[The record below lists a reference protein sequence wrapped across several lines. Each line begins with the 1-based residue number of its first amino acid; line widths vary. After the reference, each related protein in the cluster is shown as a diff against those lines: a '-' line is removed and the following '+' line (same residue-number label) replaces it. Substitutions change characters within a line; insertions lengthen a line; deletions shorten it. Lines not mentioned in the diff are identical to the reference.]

1 VRARAALWLPLAAL
15 AFTSQARAQD
25 ALDPTSAR
33 AVRAFSEVCLANAA
47 SFEAARAA
55 ATAAPWSFQHSE
67 DLPAYG
73 GGPPM
78 QGFVS
83 GDVELLLRQGKKGAF
98 GCLVM
103 FKMPDGTSNEQLRD
117 GLSKTPG
124 LTLTNPGGG
133 GDFRAEWRSP
143 SLPAGSKV
151 QLTVYNKMKPRAPI
165 LDLESKGMPH

>member
-1 VRARAALWLPLAAL
+1 MPSARLWLAIAAL
-15 AFTSQARAQD
+15 AGASQAQGQNAI
-25 ALDPTSAR
+25 DPTSDR
-33 AVRAFSEVCLANAA
+33 AIRAFSEVCLANAA
-47 SFEAARAA
+47 SFDAARAA
-55 ATAAPWSFQHSE
+55 ATAAPWSFVHEE

-98 GCLVM
+98 GCLIM
-103 FKMPDGTSNEQLRD
+103 FKMPDGTTNEQLRD
-117 GLSKTPG
+117 AISKAPG

-143 SLPAGSKV
+143 SLPTGSKV

-165 LDLESKGMPH
+165 IDLESKGMPH